1 MDNKK
6 PLIAHLSILTACVI
20 WGLMSPVGKSAMA
33 GGIDGLDLVSFR
45 IAGGT
50 ILFWA
55 ASFFAKREHV
65 PLKDCLL
72 MLVAG
77 LFALVFNQCCFTIGL
92 SMTSPSN
99 ASIITTSTP
108 IFALIL
114 AAIILKEP
122 VTWKKACGVLIGCCG
137 AVILILTSASAGNAK
152 VGNIWGDILC
162 IVAQLSFALYLTLFN
177 KLIKRYSVF
186 TINKWIFLWSA
197 VLILPF
203 SSQHVLATD
212 WNSVPTAAW
221 LEAGYV
227 VFFGTF
233 VAYLLTMVAQKV
245 LRPTVVSTYNYV
257 QPMVAVSVSL
267 LTGMAVLKTSQC
279 VAMVLVFCGVWLV
292 IKSKSRNDILKAEQA
307 KLEAEKAKQAA
318 AETEKGHKQGRRPE
332 YRIFFVS

>member
-1 MDNKK
+1 M
-6 PLIAHLSILTACVI
+6 
-20 WGLMSPVGKSAMA
+20 
-33 GGIDGLDLVSFR
+33 
-45 IAGGT
+45 
-50 ILFWA
+50 
-55 ASFFAKREHV
+55 
-65 PLKDCLL
+65 
-72 MLVAG
+72 
-77 LFALVFNQCCFTIGL
+77 
-92 SMTSPSN
+92 
-99 ASIITTSTP
+99 
-108 IFALIL
+108 
-114 AAIILKEP
+114 
-122 VTWKKACGVLIGCCG
+122 
-137 AVILILTSASAGNAK
+137 ILILTSASADNAK

-203 SSQHVLATD
+203 SSQHVLAND

-292 IKSKSRNDILKAEQA
+292 IKSKSRNDMLKAEQA

-318 AETEKGHKQGRRPE
+318 AETEK
-332 YRIFFVS
+332 